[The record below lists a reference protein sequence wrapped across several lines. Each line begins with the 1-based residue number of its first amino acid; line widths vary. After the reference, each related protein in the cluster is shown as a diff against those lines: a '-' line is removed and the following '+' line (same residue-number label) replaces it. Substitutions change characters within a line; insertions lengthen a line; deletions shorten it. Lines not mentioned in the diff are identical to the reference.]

1 MKKLI
6 IAVFLA
12 LLVLAVCAS
21 ALAAETLV
29 LVHDADFTVEL
40 IGWEITMSD
49 EGATL
54 RVYPVIENRTRQTL
68 NFRLEDVYFDGVE
81 VKGYGAY
88 DVVPGVRSDDF
99 FMFKDAG
106 GGKGEA
112 LLYPGRISF
121 ILEVKDAE
129 SFDLLAEIPVSFTGA
144 ELHAL
149 YHGDTRTD
157 NPPAY
162 AAEAADDSALGV
174 FEPYMENDTLVLL
187 ANDYLC
193 LHLSGWEANIRDDGV
208 TARIY
213 PIIENRTAR
222 TLDFRLEE
230 VYFDQTPVKGYGV
243 YDVEPG
249 VCADDFFMF
258 KEPNGKTI
266 SSMMNPGRISFKL
279 VVKDADNSSKIL
291 TEAYMTLS
299 GEWLDMLYEG
309 DPRSMQQDYAYNSVD
324 DDAYADYDSASYAAA
339 QDACPLEIFEGAYIE
354 WENLSGDRLKIR
366 VQVQNSS
373 WNLSVKSFRVNMYAD
388 DLWGNN
394 LWGEDYVYYEE
405 TDAYIGPGQTG
416 YSNYFHVPDGDE
428 IGRVYFGISDVYC
441 TNGQEYHI
449 SDVEY
454 WYWSLED

>member
-12 LLVLAVCAS
+12 LLALFVCVS

-29 LVHDADFTVEL
+29 IAHDADFSVEL
-40 IGWEITMSD
+40 TGWEITMSD

-54 RVYPVIENRTRQTL
+54 RVYPVIENRTRQML

-88 DVVPGVRSDDF
+88 DVEPGVLRDDF
-99 FMFKDAG
+99 FMFKDAD

-112 LLYPGRISF
+112 LLYPRQISF
-121 ILEVKDAE
+121 LLEVKDAE
-129 SFDLLAEIPVSFTGA
+129 SYDLVAEIPVSFTGD

-149 YHGDTRTD
+149 YHGDTRAD
-157 NPPAY
+157 NIPAS
-162 AAEAADDSALGV
+162 AQEPEEDPALGV
-174 FEPYMENDTLVLL
+174 FEPYMEDDTLVLL
-187 ANDYLC
+187 ANEYLC
-193 LHLSGWEANIRDDGV
+193 LRLSGWEANIRDDGV

-213 PIIENRTAR
+213 PVIENRTAR

-266 SSMMNPGRISFKL
+266 SSMMDPDQIRFRL
-279 VVKDADNSSKIL
+279 TVKDAGNSSMVL
-291 TEAYMTLS
+291 TEAYMTIS

-309 DPRSMQQDYAYNSVD
+309 DPRDMNADYAYDSGD
-324 DDAYADYDSASYAAA
+324 DDDYDDSDYASYTAG
-339 QDACPLEIFEGAYIE
+339 QDPCPLEIFDGAYIE
-354 WENLSGDRLKIR
+354 WENLSDDRLKIR
-366 VQVQNSS
+366 VQVKNTS

-388 DLWGNN
+388 DLWGDN
-394 LWGEDYVYYEE
+394 LWGEEYVYYEE

-416 YSNYFHVPDGDE
+416 YSDFFYVPDGDE
-428 IGRVYFGISDVYC
+428 IGTVYFGISDVYC